1 MSRRLAFPLLMLAV
15 EFDAAAARAFTL
27 VDVDMREHDAA
38 QCRLLAGAA
47 ASGDAAPS
55 VVEAWVYACE
65 RILARYERA
74 DMDRIHAERA
84 SRRGYV
90 RRILNAEVTR

>member
-15 EFDAAAARAFTL
+15 EFDSAASRAFTL
-27 VDVDMREHDAA
+27 ADVDMREHDAA

-47 ASGDAAPS
+47 ATGDAGPS

-65 RILARYERA
+65 QILARYERA
-74 DMDRIHAERA
+74 DMDRIYAERA

-90 RRILNAEVTR
+90 RCPLTTEVSR